1 MHEIRQSDFTRT
13 YFNRLIV
20 FYRVGNTFSF
30 PVELIIID
38 LVKFQH
44 LVSGLETHFIN
55 RMPTYYVSVLRLK

>member
-1 MHEIRQSDFTRT
+1 MHEIRQSNFTRT
-13 YFNRLIV
+13 YF
-20 FYRVGNTFSF
+20 NTFSF

-38 LVKFQH
+38 LVRFQH